1 MTTRSPFPPDH
12 SGIPVE
18 VEADAHPPPTAPP
31 VHHLG
36 SAAPAREEEPAATPL
51 HTPLGPVVMPFLD
64 LPSAA
69 GEDDL
74 DFGVS
79 HADPVAGLVHAA
91 AVDRPL
97 DEVIEL
103 VELLEE
109 SPEYA
114 SATVDA
120 LRAVGTDRSVDDV
133 IRLVAALTRPPR
145 KADSA
150 DDVIRAAV
158 RSRPVEDVTRL
169 MAFLHLSRQDPHCA
183 EEAARAAATSRP
195 VEELVQL
202 IGRLAHERDVPPERQ
217 PVREAS
223 RQSAAGPAMAGPEDR
238 PSAALGAVGHGTPIK
253 RDQTA
258 KDSIPPAGPAWLPWV
273 AATAL
278 VLCGLAH
285 FPPDA
290 GSASA
295 AAYGFTMG
303 ASMLCVVLALA
314 LAVAPALFRK
324 GRLPLL
330 AAGVV
335 LPTALAVAQLL
346 ESQIYSPGLTSALAI
361 TAAPPWAANL
371 AATLAALTALTA
383 LLMLL
388 PSPSGQDRGPR

>member
-18 VEADAHPPPTAPP
+18 GEADAPPPPTAPS
-31 VHHLG
+31 VYHLG
-36 SAAPAREEEPAATPL
+36 SAAPPTEDDPAATPPPR
-51 HTPLGPVVMPFLD
+51 PLGPVVMPFLD
-64 LPSAA
+64 MPSAA
-69 GEDDL
+69 GEGDL
-74 DFGVS
+74 GFEEL
-79 HADPVAGLVHAA
+79 HADPVGGLVHAA

-103 VELLEE
+103 IKLLEE

-120 LRAVGTDRSVDDV
+120 LRAVGRDRSVEDV
-133 IRLVAALTRPPR
+133 SRLVTELTRPPR

-150 DDVIRAAV
+150 DEAIRAAA

-169 MAFLHLSRQDPHCA
+169 MAFLHLSPLEPHCA

-202 IGRLAHERDVPPERQ
+202 IGRLAHEREVRPERQ

-223 RQSAAGPAMAGPEDR
+223 GQSPAGSPAAGPEERPAAVLGVAGH
-238 PSAALGAVGHGTPIK
+238 AART
-253 RDQTA
+253 RRERTA
-258 KDSIPPAGPAWLPWV
+258 KDGVPPGWPLWV
-273 AATAL
+273 AAAAL

-285 FPPDA
+285 FPPDR

-295 AAYGFTMG
+295 GAYGFTVG
-303 ASMLCVVLALA
+303 ASVLSVLLALA
-314 LAVAPALFRK
+314 LALAQALFRK
-324 GRLPLL
+324 GQLPVL

-346 ESQIYSPGLTSALAI
+346 EGQINSPGLTSALDI
-361 TAAPPWAANL
+361 TITPPWAANL
-371 AATLAALTALTA
+371 AAVLAALASLTA
-383 LLMLL
+383 LLTLL
-388 PSPSGQDRGPR
+388 SAPGEQDREPR